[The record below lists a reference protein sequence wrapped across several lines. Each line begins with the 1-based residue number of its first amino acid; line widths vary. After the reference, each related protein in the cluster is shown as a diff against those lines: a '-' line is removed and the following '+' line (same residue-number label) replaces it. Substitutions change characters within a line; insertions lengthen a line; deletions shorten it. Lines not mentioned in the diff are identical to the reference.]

1 MLRDFNELA
10 QIVSG
15 KPDKKRIALACA
27 HDEHSLDAVYEAYKA
42 GMVSPVLVG
51 VETEILA
58 LMDKYGFDFE
68 GNAKIYDTAD
78 DIEAAKLS
86 VELIRESK
94 ADFLMKGKMQT
105 ADLLKQVVNKET
117 GLQTGKIMSH
127 VALFQL
133 PSYHKLIIV
142 SDGGMLLAPD
152 VNQKVDIINN
162 AVDTLRN
169 IGYEE
174 PKVAVLCGAEKLN
187 PKAPESV
194 DAAELKDRNMRGEI
208 ADCIVEG
215 PISYDI
221 SISKE
226 IAELKG
232 FDSPVAGD
240 ADILVV
246 PNMATGNILGK
257 SWTINADAIMAGIIV
272 GAKVPIVLTS
282 RGASAEEKLYSI
294 VLAAAAS
301 K

>member
-1 MLRDFNELA
+1 MLRDFNELV

-68 GNAKIYDTAD
+68 GNAKIYDTSD

>member
-1 MLRDFNELA
+1 MLRDFNELV

>member
-1 MLRDFNELA
+1 MLRDFNELV

-42 GMVSPVLVG
+42 GLVSPVLVG
-51 VETEILA
+51 IETEILA